1 MQLVKNITGVIL
13 WATVLTSSAYFFLD
27 NVWAF
32 VYGYRSNT
40 WGNSLF
46 NNQVWFVAHL
56 VGGTLA
62 LFIGPV
68 QFWKMV
74 RDRYTNFHRL
84 LGKIYIVGCFL
95 VGLSAL
101 RLSLVSTCVPCRI
114 SLFITAVLL
123 LFTTGA
129 AWFTIK
135 QTNIKAHRQFMV
147 RSYVLILAFVLVRVD
162 GVLPLKFLFGEI
174 KDSTYNRVVNEY
186 FFSFVPLILAEIGL
200 TWLPMLRRRL
210 PAKK

>member
-1 MQLVKNITGVIL
+1 MQIVKNLTGLLLWTLVI
-13 WATVLTSSAYFFLD
+13 VSSAYFFLD

-32 VYGYRSNT
+32 VYGYRSRT

-62 LFIGPV
+62 LAIGPV
-68 QFWKMV
+68 QVWKWF
-74 RDRYTNFHRL
+74 RDKYINIHRW

-95 VGLSAL
+95 TGLSAL
-101 RLSLVSTCVPCRI
+101 RLSLVSHCVPCRI

-135 QTNIKAHRQFMV
+135 QRNIKAHRQFMV

-162 GVLPLKFLFGEI
+162 QVFSLQFLFGEI
-174 KDSTYNRVVNEY
+174 KDQTFNRVVNEY
-186 FFSFVPLILAEIGL
+186 FFSFFPLIAAEIGL
-200 TWLPMLRRRL
+200 TWLPTLRRRL
-210 PAKK
+210 APKK

>member
-1 MQLVKNITGVIL
+1 MQLVKNITGVFL
-13 WATVLTSSAYFFLD
+13 WAVVIAASGYFFLD

-40 WGNSLF
+40 FGNSLF

-56 VGGTLA
+56 TGGSLA

-68 QFWKMV
+68 QFWKAV

-95 VGLSAL
+95 TGLSAL
-101 RLSLVSTCVPCRI
+101 RLSLVSLCVPCRI
-114 SLFITAVLL
+114 SLFLTAALL
-123 LFTTGA
+123 LFTTAA
-129 AWFTIK
+129 AWYTIK
-135 QTNIKAHRQFMV
+135 QRNVKAHRQFMV
-147 RSYVLILAFVLVRVD
+147 RTYVLLLAFVLVRVD
-162 GVLPLKFLFGEI
+162 AEVSLSFLFGEI
-174 KDSTYNRVVNEY
+174 KDSTFNRVVNEY
-186 FFSFVPLILAEIGL
+186 FFSFVPLIFAEIGL
-200 TWLPMLRRRL
+200 TWLPTLKRRL